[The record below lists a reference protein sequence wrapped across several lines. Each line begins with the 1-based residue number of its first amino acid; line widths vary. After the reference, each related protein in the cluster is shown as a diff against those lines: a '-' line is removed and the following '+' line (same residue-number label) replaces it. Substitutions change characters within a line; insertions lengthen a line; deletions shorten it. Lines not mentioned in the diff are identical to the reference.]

1 MSTTNELDDLDYC
14 CGDLGSISRGE
25 QLYPPELIDLR
36 TNGSSRD
43 DLQLDVRQKIIE
55 GLTEKNPKVP
65 GQSLVDRAF
74 TYQKTIP
81 TLVLCTWFSFSFF
94 FLCRGAPGTFILLQ
108 PSGVFLPLD
117 ICMHFGLWNHYPK
130 QKSTIVSRFS
140 KIILL

>member
-81 TLVLCTWFSFSFF
+81 TRKFNMGNRCTM
-94 FLCRGAPGTFILLQ
+94 
-108 PSGVFLPLD
+108 LPRLASSLTQ
-117 ICMHFGLWNHYPK
+117 IF
-130 QKSTIVSRFS
+130 
-140 KIILL
+140 